1 MFSQL
6 MSINRLLLLFSFVF
20 FVISG
25 ADRVVRAADVTI
37 TPSDLMPTEAAP
49 DATPAVEAKS
59 AQQKVKEKI
68 MAAGPGD
75 TVSFPAGSYKDVG
88 EILIATGGEPADNPE
103 TETDEGDGPL
113 VFQGNGTTFTGKIMF
128 NVKAA
133 HVVIKGFTFMNTLV
147 PDTVTIKA
155 DGDDSVMY
163 GFPGVTVED
172 FLKDEGR
179 VGDSYDDGL
188 MPTSANVNNHGN
200 LENNAELWVVT
211 VDDDGATTN
220 DIANKGTAAIVT
232 GSGVGPYAVWGEGIT
247 SAKAKNSFGTVW
259 VDSVIHSGTCRMSS
273 GTGDNSVDIQ
283 IAGVVVRENEFR
295 ATELTG
301 VRAGSFNPLAGTDQ
315 CNAQVDVIGNT
326 FMNIGGNTDDEIDG
340 IFAKNSREV
349 FLRDGDMNMIADIG
363 NREPAIDM
371 MGVRAAMIT
380 DNTLGMAGEGD
391 DPSVPPGTSDAI
403 AVRGAP
409 PKAAID
415 ISNNRITS
423 PMLNGILIS
432 DSEVET
438 EAANEARITVSGNVI
453 SGTNANRYLTATVT
467 PGNGASEYT
476 LEGGNN
482 DPVVDSY
489 ASERNRDC
497 YKTHE
502 GAYNLAAIQEHNKR
516 LAPQVWRSRI
526 DPFFGNSGAPRS
538 LLDSDGSFISPVG
551 RTDLVRY
558 RADICFYLG
567 SVKVVGQ
574 EGVRVTNNDLGWTA
588 DGGTYSR
595 DALDYGV
602 VVERGRDGTQGNS
615 KTGDPVELKA
625 FKGNNIA
632 FHTTAPVWNAEGEGK
647 VLSVAGNYFGGRP
660 VSSSQITGNTE
671 DAPIGPTDEDPRVV
685 GPREDFINPDLMPPT
700 LISAVVNEDGTML
713 TLTYNED
720 LDEDSTPSASAFEVR
735 KSPSVG
741 RSDPIT
747 VNGVDVD
754 GNTVVLTLATS
765 PNKIEKGDTVTVTYA
780 MPSGTAARIQDMA
793 GNPNPALS
801 IATSPTVTNNV
812 GEDGDEDRDMQQPGS
827 AAGGGDGGCALASAG
842 DDAINLGMLLLLTAA
857 PFAFA
862 RRRRKAEESCWS
874 GV

>member
-6 MSINRLLLLFSFVF
+6 MSINRLLLLFSLAF

-25 ADRVVRAADVTI
+25 ADRVRAADVTI
-37 TPSDLMPTEAAP
+37 TPSDLVPTEAAP

-59 AQQKVKEKI
+59 AQQKVMEKI

-133 HVVIKGFTFMNTLV
+133 HVVIRGFRFMNTLV

-172 FLKDEGR
+172 FLKDDSR

-188 MPTSANVNNHGN
+188 TPTASNVNDHGN
-200 LENNAELWVVT
+200 LLDNAELWVVR
-211 VDDDGATTN
+211 VDDNGATTN
-220 DIANKGTAAIVT
+220 DIANKETGAIVA
-232 GSGVGPYAVWGEGIT
+232 GLGVGPYDVWDEGIT

-259 VDSVIHSGTCRMSS
+259 VDSVIHSERCQMSS

-283 IAGVVVRENEFR
+283 VAGVVVRNNMFSV
-295 ATELTG
+295 TELTG

-326 FMNIGGNTDDEIDG
+326 FMNIGVNTDDEIDG
-340 IFAKNSREV
+340 IFAKNSRGD
-349 FLRDGDMNMIADIG
+349 FFRDGDMNLIADIG

-380 DNTLGMAGEGD
+380 DNTLGRAEEGD
-391 DPSVPPGTSDAI
+391 DPSAPPGTSDAI

-409 PKAAID
+409 QKAAID
-415 ISNNRITS
+415 ISNNRITN

-432 DSEVET
+432 DSAVES
-438 EAANEARITVSGNVI
+438 EADKAARITVSGNVI
-453 SGTNANRYLTATVT
+453 SGTNANRYLTAPYRAPSGT
-467 PGNGASEYT
+467 ND
-476 LEGGNN
+476 EG
-482 DPVVDSY
+482 DPVVSGYLHQLSNCYNDA
-489 ASERNRDC
+489 ASLNAE
-497 YKTHE
+497 
-502 GAYNLAAIQEHNKR
+502 AIRAINKR
-516 LAPQVWRSRI
+516 VAVEMWRSRK
-526 DPFFGNSGAPRS
+526 DLFFTGNAGAPAS
-538 LLDSDGSFISPVG
+538 LPDSDGYLPHQRQANQYSGSLPAPG
-551 RTDLVRY
+551 HTDLVRY
-558 RADICFYLG
+558 RADRCFYLG
-567 SVKVVGQ
+567 SVKVVSQ
-574 EGVRVTNNDLGWTA
+574 EGVRVTNNDLGWMA
-588 DGGTYSR
+588 DGGTYNR

-602 VVERGRDGTQGNS
+602 VVE
-615 KTGDPVELKA
+615 GDETMELKA
-625 FKGNNIA
+625 FKGNNID
-632 FHTTAPVWNAEGEGK
+632 FHAQAPVLNADGK
-647 VLSVAGNYFGGRP
+647 ALSVAGNYFGGRP
-660 VSSSQITGNTE
+660 VSSSQLTGSTE

-685 GPREDFINPDLMPPT
+685 GPREDFINPDLMAPA

-720 LDEDSTPSASAFEVR
+720 LDEDSTPSAGAFTVR
-735 KSPSVG
+735 KSPSAG

-747 VNGVDVD
+747 VSGVDVD
-754 GNTVVLTLATS
+754 GNTVTLTLATS

-793 GNPNPALS
+793 GNPNPAPS

-812 GEDGDEDRDMQQPGS
+812 GTGGDGDNGGDMPPAS
-827 AAGGGDGGCALASAG
+827 STGGGDGGCALASAG
-842 DDAINLGMLLLLTAA
+842 DDAIDLGMLLLLTAA

-862 RRRRKAEESCWS
+862 SRRRKAEKNRS